1 MSLIHMRR
9 PVATLLTLLMVGAL
23 LLAGCQGIT
32 TIPGGPVAEA
42 TTTSIAQSPAL
53 TTAPTQS
60 TQQPLDETAEPTPS
74 SDATPAASPDSSAPA
89 AATTPEPVTDAGL
102 ATLASLS
109 ENVMPRRDQVEVAY
123 QFGRTQSKERVA
135 RTEPLDVKVGDKES
149 FNVTN
154 VATDRNYTVSA
165 TLVLALDHVLVYVE
179 DGVELDMQDLEKSA
193 REFNDKI
200 YPRNRELF
208 GSEWTPGVDGDP
220 RLTILN
226 ARIEGA
232 GGYFSGSDEVPR
244 SVNRFSNER
253 EMFYIN
259 IDDRVPGTT
268 SYGDVLAHE
277 FQHMIQWNESE
288 RPTTW
293 TNEGLSQL
301 AEELN
306 GFEESVVSVTPSY
319 LVNPDLQLTDWAD
332 NPQES
337 IAHYGASYLFLTY
350 FYEQYGKD
358 LDLKQL
364 IREGAG
370 ERLELFAETAR
381 KINPDIQDFGDLYA
395 DWSIAN
401 LVNNQ
406 RYGQG
411 RYAYKQLLETVRP
424 EQLPENGDEETVAQF
439 GSDFYEIPEAAGE
452 RIIRFD
458 GSDTIGVAATEPE
471 GTAMWW
477 SNRGDSGHSTL
488 TRTLDLRNVSS
499 ATLQFR
505 LWYDI
510 EADYDYGFVSVST
523 DGGKTFTSLQGRHT
537 TNEDPQGA
545 NWGNGYTG
553 RSGGD
558 EVAEWVDE
566 QIDLT
571 PYAGKEVILRF
582 SMITDDAFTRPGMVI
597 DTIRVPEINFSDDAE
612 SNSAGWAAAGFART
626 DNRLPQQWEV
636 RLVRIKGRAVTFEP
650 LQLDEQNRGEYRL
663 AADERG
669 ALIVMAT
676 TPHTTERADYTI
688 STTNP

>member
-1 MSLIHMRR
+1 
-9 PVATLLTLLMVGAL
+9 
-23 LLAGCQGIT
+23 
-32 TIPGGPVAEA
+32 
-42 TTTSIAQSPAL
+42 
-53 TTAPTQS
+53 
-60 TQQPLDETAEPTPS
+60 
-74 SDATPAASPDSSAPA
+74 
-89 AATTPEPVTDAGL
+89 
-102 ATLASLS
+102 
-109 ENVMPRRDQVEVAY
+109 MPRRDQVELAFE
-123 QFGRTQSKERVA
+123 FGRTANQERTA
-135 RTEPLDVKVGDKES
+135 RSEPLDAKVGDEQI

-154 VATDRNYTVSA
+154 VATDRNYTITA
-165 TLVLALDHVLVYVE
+165 TLVLILDHVLVYVE
-179 DGVELDMQDLEKSA
+179 NGVDLDTRALERSA

-232 GGYFSGSDEVPR
+232 GGYFSGSDEVPKT
-244 SVNRFSNER
+244 VNRFSNER

-259 IDDRVPGTT
+259 IDDRVPGTD

-277 FQHMIQWNESE
+277 FQHMIEWNESE

-293 TNEGLSQL
+293 MNEGLSQL

-306 GFEESVVSVTPSY
+306 GFEESVTSVAPAY
-319 LVNPDLQLTDWAD
+319 LANPDLQLTDWAE
-332 NPQES
+332 NPQDS

-350 FYEQYGKD
+350 FYEQYGKN
-358 LDLKQL
+358 LDLRQL
-364 IREGAG
+364 IRDGAG

-381 KINPDIQDFGDLYA
+381 AQNPEIQDFGDLYA

-411 RYAYKQLLETVRP
+411 RYAYKQLPEKVGL
-424 EQLPENGDEETVAQF
+424 EQLPGDDEEQTVAQF
-439 GSDFYEIPEAAGE
+439 GSDFYEIPEADQE
-452 RIIRFD
+452 RVLRFD
-458 GSDTIGVAATEPE
+458 GSDTIGVVATDPE
-471 GTAMWW
+471 ASAMWW

-488 TRTLDLRNVSS
+488 TRTLDLRNIAS

-523 DGGKTFTSLQGRHT
+523 DGGKTFTTLQGRHT
-537 TNEDPQGA
+537 TAEDPQGA

-553 RSGGD
+553 KSGGD
-558 EVAEWVDE
+558 ETADWVDE

-571 PYAGKEVILRF
+571 PYAGKEIVLRF
-582 SMITDDAFTRPGMVI
+582 SLVTDDAFNRPGMVI
-597 DTIRVPEINFSDDAE
+597 DNIRVPEINFSDDAE
-612 SNSAGWAAAGFART
+612 SDSAGWAATGFART
-626 DNRLPQQWEV
+626 NNRLPQQWEV
-636 RLVRIKGRAVTFEP
+636 RLIRIQGRTVTFEP
-650 LQLDEQNRGEYRL
+650 LQLDSQQKGEYRL
-663 AADERG
+663 AANERG

-676 TPHTTERADYTI
+676 TPHTTERASYTI
-688 STTNP
+688 SATNP